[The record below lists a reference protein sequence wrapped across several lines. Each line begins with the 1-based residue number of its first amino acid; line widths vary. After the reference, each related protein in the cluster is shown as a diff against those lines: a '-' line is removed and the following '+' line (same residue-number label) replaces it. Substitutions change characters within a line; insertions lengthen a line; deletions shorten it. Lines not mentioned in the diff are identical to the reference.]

1 MLLPL
6 YKSPLPEY
14 EPWRY
19 ALPFLVRIACYVVYI
34 VASGMSVAVEG
45 VVCAAS
51 YVDGV
56 DESVFSQCVG
66 KAPKRLL
73 MAGCDV
79 KEPLA
84 YSAYGA
90 TLHLAMKME
99 LRRKFAS
106 AHEHKLAEETAAVVS
121 NIVLDIVKT

>member
-1 MLLPL
+1 M
-6 YKSPLPEY
+6 
-14 EPWRY
+14 
-19 ALPFLVRIACYVVYI
+19 RIARYVVYV
-34 VASGMSVAVEG
+34 VAYTATVAVEG

-66 KAPKRLL
+66 KTPERLL
-73 MAGCDV
+73 MASCDI
-79 KEPLA
+79 KEPFA

-99 LRRKFAS
+99 LQR
-106 AHEHKLAEETAAVVS
+106 
-121 NIVLDIVKT
+121 